1 MIGKKGENSMD
12 VIDVTRAKELY
23 GSEDYTAFMKYCLSF
38 DEINDEKTLWQMGSC
53 YSKGMGIDKNVLK
66 AEEVL
71 LKAAKIG
78 HINSIMSLAIL
89 YCDEEEVRDIRKAI
103 RWYKVGAKK
112 GSASCMY
119 NLAWIFHY
127 IDGFRDIVKALH
139 WYKQAANQGHI
150 RGKYWYARLSL
161 TESTMLNEEW
171 AYQYLFECSVENI
184 NGALDLLTQK
194 SESGSPIAQFFLGKY
209 YSEKADIEN
218 HDQIALNWFKKSAIL
233 GYLPAQNIIL
243 INQSDI
249 TSQIVK
255 EIKNDTNVIVQTT
268 ADNSRKLDIISNT
281 LVSMNEKLAELKIK
295 SFADDIEAEDEE
307 ISSALEKSADII
319 NTTVKDSPADKLNE
333 QTEHLI
339 YLFGETTWERLLPE
353 TQQSLISS
361 AYLLKEC
368 ENMPPDFDYSGI
380 CITAVVAL
388 EKELKRVFSDN
399 YIEYLKEV
407 RKDKDDELPYLFQ
420 NKNYFFSLGKMAQLF
435 GYDVENA
442 ETKND
447 FYARRME
454 EYLKT
459 IVKKIYSYDP
469 MLAFID
475 VDDPNCFILRCLAIN
490 KSYRCKAA
498 HCGNVSYNE
507 AIDCC
512 YEIYGEATAHIE
524 AKKHSAEIISLLRD
538 LYSKLK

>member
-1 MIGKKGENSMD
+1 MLNILG
-12 VIDVTRAKELY
+12 L
-23 GSEDYTAFMKYCLSF
+23 
-38 DEINDEKTLWQMGSC
+38 
-53 YSKGMGIDKNVLK
+53 
-66 AEEVL
+66 
-71 LKAAKIG
+71 
-78 HINSIMSLAIL
+78 NSICI
-89 YCDEEEVRDIRKAI
+89 
-103 RWYKVGAKK
+103 
-112 GSASCMY
+112 
-119 NLAWIFHY
+119 
-127 IDGFRDIVKALH
+127 
-139 WYKQAANQGHI
+139 
-150 RGKYWYARLSL
+150 
-161 TESTMLNEEW
+161 
-171 AYQYLFECSVENI
+171 
-184 NGALDLLTQK
+184 
-194 SESGSPIAQFFLGKY
+194 
-209 YSEKADIEN
+209 
-218 HDQIALNWFKKSAIL
+218 
-233 GYLPAQNIIL
+233 
-243 INQSDI
+243 
-249 TSQIVK
+249 
-255 EIKNDTNVIVQTT
+255 
-268 ADNSRKLDIISNT
+268 
-281 LVSMNEKLAELKIK
+281 
-295 SFADDIEAEDEE
+295 SFALFGTSKA
-307 ISSALEKSADII
+307 
-319 NTTVKDSPADKLNE
+319 TTPFPFLPADKLNE